1 MDPEADVAGA
11 EAAGSEA
18 AGGREP
24 FTVETA
30 RNMFSFRGKTEAGQG
45 VDVSIIRE
53 HYHPDVR
60 FRDAIQEVRGR
71 DAVIE
76 MMLRFPQRC
85 HELRNI
91 VHEAVQVGDLIFVE
105 WTTEMR
111 FRPRLPIARNNGTS
125 KLKLDADGLVVEHRD
140 YFDLW
145 GDMIE
150 TFPKVNKVYRSIIKH
165 ME

>member
-1 MDPEADVAGA
+1 MEQTFEVDGRGA
-11 EAAGSEA
+11 E
-18 AGGREP
+18 RER
-24 FTVETA
+24 FDVEKA
-30 RNMFSFRGKTEAGQG
+30 RQLFSVRGKSASGQG

-53 HYHPDVR
+53 HYHPDVE
-60 FRDAIQEVRGR
+60 FRDAIQAVHGR

-85 HELRNI
+85 HELRCI
-91 VHEAVQVGDLIFVE
+91 VHEAVQVGDVIFVE

-111 FRPRLPIARNNGTS
+111 FRPKFPWAANHGASRLR
-125 KLKLDADGLVVEHRD
+125 LDADGLVVHHRD

-150 TFPKVNKVYRSIIKH
+150 TWPRIDKIYRSIIKH

>member
-1 MDPEADVAGA
+1 MVAGEGSGSA
-11 EAAGSEA
+11 EQVGSA
-18 AGGREP
+18 VPRER
-24 FTVETA
+24 FSVETA
-30 RNMFSFRGKTEAGQG
+30 RKMFGFRGKSPSGQG

-53 HYHPDVR
+53 HYHPDVE
-60 FRDAIQEVRGR
+60 FRDAIQAVTGR

-85 HELRNI
+85 HELRCI
-91 VHEAVQVGDLIFVE
+91 VHEAVQDGDVIFVE

-111 FRPRLPIARNNGTS
+111 FRPRLPIARNNGAS
-125 KLKLDADGLVVEHRD
+125 KLKLDADGMVIEHRD

-145 GDMIE
+145 GDMLE
-150 TFPKVNKVYRSIIKH
+150 TWPKVDKVYRSVIKH